1 MILRLIG
8 DHGPL
13 TAGKR
18 LLHLV
23 RRAGLRQTMIILAS
37 ALDDKYLKGFD
48 RRYRIKTSGFIRLQ
62 NTSFEPTR
70 LRDATQYGPVNGWAL
85 RRLLLDL
92 NLPRHLRFVDF
103 GCGLGRACIL
113 AAEYGFERVT
123 GVELAPE
130 LCVGA
135 RENVTQCRP
144 PAGKLSPITI
154 LQMDVLDYCEG
165 TEDDVVFMFRPFS
178 CEFFQIVLDKLV
190 ARAGSRRQPIMV
202 IYSERMMVPGSFA
215 PILAADLAFRKVH
228 EAGIWGQAFYVFEC
242 GSEFRPMEM
251 ESSIRAAT
259 LSGTTG
265 E

>member
-1 MILRLIG
+1 MLRLVG

-23 RRAGLRQTMIILAS
+23 RRAGLRQTMTILLS
-37 ALDDKYLKGFD
+37 AFDDKYLKGFD

-85 RRLLLDL
+85 RRLLRDL
-92 NLPRHLRFVDF
+92 NLPRHFHFVDF

-123 GVELAPE
+123 GVELAAE

-135 RENVTQCRP
+135 RENIAQCRP

-154 LQMDVLDYCEG
+154 LQMDVLDYCERSK
-165 TEDDVVFMFRPFS
+165 DDVVFMFRPFS
-178 CEFFQIVLDKLV
+178 GDFFRVVLDKLV
-190 ARAGSRRQPIMV
+190 ARARDRKQPFTV
-202 IYSERMMVPGSFA
+202 IYSERMMVPGSFV
-215 PILAADLAFRKVH
+215 PMLAADPAFRKVH

-242 GSEFRPMEM
+242 GHEFSAA
-251 ESSIRAAT
+251 ESKPPAR
-259 LSGTTG
+259 
-265 E
+265 